1 MDSSPLVSIIMPAYN
16 AEKHIAQAIASVVE
30 QSYPHW
36 ELLIVNDGSTDAT
49 EEIIHSFTDERI
61 RSFSQQN
68 KGVSAARNKALSA
81 MKGNY
86 FCCLDADDAFPTQ
99 ALEHQVQFMNEHP
112 EVTILGGK
120 VSIQNPNLSEEIRS
134 FTPTF
139 KGNPLKA
146 YVRLHQHCFFSVTGF
161 IRRDQQQLYAFDTS
175 MTHAEDLLFF
185 ISIAKNS
192 TVLFD
197 AISAPTYIYRQSED
211 SAMSNLDGLYK
222 GYVSLYKNVKQ
233 IKEVT
238 LSDRLVLKYKITKIM
253 CLSYLKSGAYAKAF
267 KSFFQL
273 LAL

>member
-1 MDSSPLVSIIMPAYN
+1 MPVYN

-49 EEIIHSFTDERI
+49 EEIIHSFKDERI
-61 RSFSQQN
+61 HSFSQDN
-68 KGVSAARNKALSA
+68 KGVSAARNLALSH
-81 MKGNY
+81 MKGTY
-86 FCCLDADDAFPTQ
+86 FCCLDADDAFPPK

-120 VSIQNPNLSEEIRS
+120 VSVQNPDLTQEIRS

-146 YVRLHQHCFFSVTGF
+146 YVRLYQHCFFSVTGF
-161 IRRDQQQLYAFDTS
+161 IRRDLHQLYVFDTS
-175 MTHAEDLLFF
+175 MTHAEDLFFF
-185 ISIAKNS
+185 ISIAKNK

-197 AISAPTYIYRQSED
+197 TISAPTYIYRQSEG
-211 SAMSNLDGLYK
+211 SAMSNLDGLNN

-238 LSDRLVLKYKITKIM
+238 LRDRMVLKYKITKIM

-267 KSFFQL
+267 KRFFQL